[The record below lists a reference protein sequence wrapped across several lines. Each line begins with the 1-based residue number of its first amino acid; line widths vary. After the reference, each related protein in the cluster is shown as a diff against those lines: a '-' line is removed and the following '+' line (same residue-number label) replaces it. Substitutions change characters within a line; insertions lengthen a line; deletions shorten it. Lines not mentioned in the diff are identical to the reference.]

1 MAHREKSDLYALLH
15 EVGASMGRGPRQG
28 YTTRPGQNKVL
39 KILDEHG
46 SMRQRELLDRIG
58 VTAAT
63 LSELLRKIEKEGY
76 VTRSV
81 SKADRREIIVDIT
94 EKGRISALEC
104 RMSEA
109 ERDQALF
116 GFLSDDERETLA
128 ALLNKLLATWDRQ
141 SSETAGQRRERRWK
155 ENALVQEDQRKIDA
169 ALDSTVSHSTKA

>member
-1 MAHREKSDLYALLH
+1 MAYQEKNDLYALLH

-28 YTTRPGQNKVL
+28 YATRPGQNKVL

-58 VTAAT
+58 VSAAT

-76 VTRSV
+76 VTRAV
-81 SKADRREIIVDIT
+81 SEADRREIIVGIT

-104 RMSEA
+104 RMSED

-116 GFLSDDERETLA
+116 GFLSDEERESLKT
-128 ALLNKLLATWDRQ
+128 LLNKLLRVWDLQ
-141 SSETAGQRRERRWK
+141 SLETACQRRERRWK
-155 ENALVQEDQRKIDA
+155 ENALIQAEQREIDLL
-169 ALDSTVSHSTKA
+169 LDDISSHPAKA